1 MSNSAH
7 QLFCLLQHLWLS
19 WLVDLHAVYS
29 EHVQVLDEHYDQPCL
44 CQTHVDCAHNGCPAV
59 AVKKEKAAGRT
70 AGQELEDDLE
80 DEDAGPR

>member
-1 MSNSAH
+1 
-7 QLFCLLQHLWLS
+7 
-19 WLVDLHAVYS
+19 
-29 EHVQVLDEHYDQPCL
+29 
-44 CQTHVDCAHNGCPAV
+44 V